1 MEYDVPP
8 DYLITDT
15 RKSSELSGKTISNY
29 KKKDVISGLHDSIV
43 NQKIEDSCRWF
54 IELNCS
60 NMNIDIWSEL
70 IIVYAKYI
78 NINNFRILEQ
88 LYTKY
93 IYYKRLIKGI
103 DKKNIIH
110 SRNVQEIRNMF
121 VFLITHVALSDKN
134 DLFNKKIIPTVKA
147 VDFQREGLVTNMKCQ
162 NLDLIIEIVNE
173 NDIKELKIAINE
185 ISYNIRVCQNFTKAV
200 FWYQWICKLYTI
212 KKKADI
218 QLTLNSRNI
227 NGIDDKFK
235 TDWIWLLW
243 KILLNEA
250 IKKENKQLISNVK
263 YLYSLY
269 KIDYKT
275 SCISKRHFIIYQVLY
290 IIIKPV
296 NFNRCYINKEYLS
309 IQATMN
315 INKMYQA
322 IDYNVAKEHYNKHSF
337 IEKENYV
344 QKIKQDMFNEENR
357 KRDAMVKKKE
367 KKIKQEEHEEY
378 ETTNKLSYLNDLLFI
393 KQSAKPVKTEEKDV
407 VKYFK
412 DDIKDK
418 IIYKNIVY

>member
-1 MEYDVPP
+1 M
-8 DYLITDT
+8 
-15 RKSSELSGKTISNY
+15 
-29 KKKDVISGLHDSIV
+29 
-43 NQKIEDSCRWF
+43 
-54 IELNCS
+54 
-60 NMNIDIWSEL
+60 
-70 IIVYAKYI
+70 
-78 NINNFRILEQ
+78 
-88 LYTKY
+88 
-93 IYYKRLIKGI
+93 
-103 DKKNIIH
+103 
-110 SRNVQEIRNMF
+110 
-121 VFLITHVALSDKN
+121 
-134 DLFNKKIIPTVKA
+134 
-147 VDFQREGLVTNMKCQ
+147 
-162 NLDLIIEIVNE
+162 
-173 NDIKELKIAINE
+173 
-185 ISYNIRVCQNFTKAV
+185 
-200 FWYQWICKLYTI
+200 ICKLYTL
-212 KKKADI
+212 KKKAGI
-218 QLTLNSRNI
+218 QLTLNTRNI

-296 NFNRCYINKEYLS
+296 NFNRCYISKEYLS
-309 IQATMN
+309 VQATMN
-315 INKMYQA
+315 INKLYQA
-322 IDYNVAKEHYNKHSF
+322 IDYNVGKEYSNKDSF

-344 QKIKQDMFNEENR
+344 QKIKQDMYNEENR

-418 IIYKNIVY
+418 IKDKIIYKNIVY